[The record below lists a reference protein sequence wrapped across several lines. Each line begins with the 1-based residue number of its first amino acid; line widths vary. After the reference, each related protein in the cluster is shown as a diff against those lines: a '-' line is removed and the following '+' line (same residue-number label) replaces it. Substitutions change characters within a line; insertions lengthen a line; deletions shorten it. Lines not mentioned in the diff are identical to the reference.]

1 MTAESIG
8 DGGGPNLL
16 AGVPGGPAAPAVDPA
31 KLDGLLAA
39 VLDMRDRQVE
49 IQERLAALETAAAS
63 ERPAPVT
70 REELDAWGEDLLKKL
85 GEAAATEGGTGAAAI
100 AAHAG
105 KMAAAA
111 ERIDA
116 GLERTAERFSAEV
129 ASVEKW
135 LTEDR
140 TTIRAPLT
148 GIESAAARIES
159 GLGELRK
166 KADTEFNGLFSDIYG
181 MRDRLEKLQFHW
193 RIFLSPWLIFVFAAG
208 MALESR
214 IHLLYRLLWDS

>member
-1 MTAESIG
+1 MAAERSG

-16 AGVPGGPAAPAVDPA
+16 AGVPGGPAAPAGDPA
-31 KLDGLLAA
+31 KLDELLAA
-39 VLDMRDRQVE
+39 VLDMRDRQVAME
-49 IQERLAALETAAAS
+49 ERLAAS

-70 REELDAWGEDLLKKL
+70 REELDAWGESLLKKL

-100 AAHAG
+100 AEHAG